1 MRRSVTNP
9 KTLARMD
16 RGQIMATGKDLHGCT
31 VPRIVAELNRDLTEM
46 QAAIDKNK
54 ERHAKLNRW
63 MDICSMNDPETIA
76 EAKQVAKQGICRD
89 CNNPDWRDC
98 NVRSS
103 CEGFKKEVG
112 DILKEWAE
120 E

>member
-9 KTLARMD
+9 KELARMD
-16 RGQIMATGKDLHGCT
+16 RGQIMATGKDLHGC
-31 VPRIVAELNRDLTEM
+31 RIPTTAIPETDITAA
-46 QAAIDKNK
+46 QARIDANK
-54 ERHAKLNRW
+54 KRHAKLNRYA
-63 MDICSMNDPETIA
+63 DICAYNDPDTID
-76 EAKQVAKQGICRD
+76 EAKQVAERD
-89 CNNPDWRDC
+89 YCADC
-98 NVRSS
+98 HPGCMDQDT